1 MASNSE
7 PNEGSRKT
15 LDEIRRELD
24 AEYGFVDTRVAASDE
39 GETTGDRGREDGSS
53 DDARE
58 TARDRPR
65 AVRLIEDAR
74 EGADDRHPNARSAEP
89 RLFAA
94 RAEARRPQTW
104 DAEIDDDRVEQIFE
118 RHQFAMRGR
127 GSGTERPRRL
137 GYVLAALVGCV
148 AGQALLLGFF
158 VVMQYRLSGD
168 VPRTSVPVSSPV
180 DATASPPPK
189 ERVEMKRDSAQAKEE
204 PASNE
209 ETAQSIVS
217 VPPEAAPPASVQS
230 SSAAASAPEADLPP
244 RTSAPSSS
252 QGTNMPAITAPQ
264 ASRSRSSDVPSFRV
278 APRTS
283 PARRPSTTNAID
295 MAETQARLRSA
306 LNEWLRT
313 SARGVP
319 VQSTEPVIVLGPDGR
334 TAKTYVSIASPVGL
348 VPREQRWEL
357 GPRGWTL
364 VEDRQAG
371 LPRAGTANSSR

>member
-1 MASNSE
+1 MAFDSE

-24 AEYGFVDTRVAASDE
+24 AEYGFVDTGLVASDE

-53 DDARE
+53 EDARE
-58 TARDRPR
+58 TPRDRRRP
-65 AVRLIEDAR
+65 VRLTDDVR
-74 EGADDRHPNARSAEP
+74 EAADDRHPNARP
-89 RLFAA
+89 TDPGLFGT
-94 RAEARRPQTW
+94 RAEARRPKTW
-104 DAEIDDDRVEQIFE
+104 DEEIDNDRVEQIFE
-118 RHQFAMRGR
+118 RHQFAMRQR
-127 GSGTERPRRL
+127 VSGAERPRRS

-158 VVMQYRLSGD
+158 IVMQHRLSGD
-168 VPRTSVPVSSPV
+168 VPRTSAPVSSHV

-189 ERVEMKRDSAQAKEE
+189 DQAPMKEE
-204 PASNE
+204 PPAQSNE

-217 VPPEAAPPASVQS
+217 IPRDAAPPTSAQS
-230 SSAAASAPEADLPP
+230 SSTEASPPLTDLPP
-244 RTSAPSSS
+244 RTPAPSSP
-252 QGTNMPAITAPQ
+252 QAITAPQ
-264 ASRSRSSDVPSFRV
+264 ASRSRPSDAPSLRA

-283 PARRPSTTNAID
+283 PARRSSTTNAID
-295 MAETQARLRSA
+295 MAETQARLRLA

-313 SARGVP
+313 SARDGVP

-357 GPRGWTL
+357 GARGWDL
-364 VEDRQAG
+364 LEDRQAG
-371 LPRAGTANSSR
+371 LPRAGTANRSR